1 MADSTVK
8 PQTLRDTDQF
18 LVQRPSVSGNGL
30 SSSPN
35 YRVSAEDIGIFASN
49 YIYTDFLEVKEE
61 FKDIQNQLDMINNE
75 LLTTIKMITTDHD
88 IRIMVL
94 EDRTE
99 KLILDLDKTN
109 ENIEDIIA
117 KTRVYFYHRLMQFE
131 RPTLPG
137 EMTVRGEDDTEVEN
151 LADVTTIYY
160 YLTGTQDI
168 SNIFPNEILELTSQS
183 GITGDGATIS
193 HRSIFNIDFVTTEVV
208 FDDPGGSIVK
218 FDVTNRKSAGADLPY
233 YQRGLLNEV
242 RSDVY
247 PVFTISE
254 AEYVEGLDT
263 KYEKT
268 GGVLTGNV
276 TIEKTGTSNLNLN
289 GDSGAMINFANN
301 YLSFK
306 NNTTEYLKLQGS
318 RVYASAPLNCKG
330 AQIYEVG
337 EPSTASSAAT
347 KNYVDQ
353 AVSLNEITESDLFQ
367 PGDPVAASIPA
378 AAQSKGFFYSSGSL
392 YFKV

>member
-8 PQTLRDTDQF
+8 PQALKDTDQF
-18 LVQRPSVSGNGL
+18 LVQRKSESGNGL
-30 SSSPN
+30 SSTPN

-99 KLILDLDKTN
+99 KLILDLDQTN
-109 ENIEDIIA
+109 ANIEDIIA
-117 KTRVYFYHRLMQFE
+117 KTRVYFYHRLMDFE
-131 RPTLPG
+131 RPSLPG
-137 EMTVRGEDDTEVEN
+137 EMTVRGEGDIRVEN

-168 SNIFPNEILELTSQS
+168 SNIFEDEILELTSQS

-193 HRSIFNIDFVTTEVV
+193 HRSIYNIDHTQVEVIYQ
-208 FDDPGGSIVK
+208 GGDSLVR
-218 FDVTNRKSAGADLPY
+218 FDVTNRNSSGGDLPY

-247 PVFTISE
+247 PVFTISKE
-254 AEYVEGLDT
+254 QYEEGLDD
-263 KYEKT
+263 KYDKT
-268 GGVLTGNV
+268 GGVLTGNI
-276 TIEKTGTSNLNLN
+276 TIEKNSTSELNLN
-289 GDSGAMINFANN
+289 GVSGAKINFANN
-301 YLSFK
+301 YLSFSS
-306 NNTTEYLKLQGS
+306 NTTEYLKLQGEY
-318 RVYASAPLNCKG
+318 VYTSKPINCGGK
-330 AQIYEVG
+330 QIYDV
-337 EPSTASSAAT
+337 ASPTSGNSVAT
-347 KNYVDQ
+347 KEYVDDR
-353 AVSLNEITESDLFQ
+353 VSQNEITDDQLFS
-367 PGDPVAASIPA
+367 PGDPVAAGNPGA
-378 AAQSKGFFYSSGSL
+378 ASSKGFFYAGNSL
-392 YFKV
+392 YYKV